1 MSGCLWKK
9 YIFGSF
15 RPVDGYRVFHRER
28 RTDRYAAFQVR
39 TLPKAVTDLIIGNLE
54 EDLEYEVYTHL
65 HKTVCCNS
73 YSFPYPFQ
81 STAIVFQIFVQPFF
95 GEIVGLPS
103 PLKSARTHP
112 SRPASAPDSVQAAL
126 VNNTKVQV
134 TWTSLPEKL
143 HNGPLLGYKVQK
155 ALETNS
161 NNPTSPQ
168 RKSAVVERA
177 SSAHL
182 FFSAAMMYGAIGNIY
197 GV

>member
-1 MSGCLWKK
+1 MCKK
-9 YIFGSF
+9 SIFGSF

-65 HKTVCCNS
+65 YETMA
-73 YSFPYPFQ
+73 YSFLYPFQ
-81 STAIVFQIFVQPFF
+81 STTIVFQIFVQPFF

-126 VNNTKVQV
+126 VNRTKVQV

-155 ALETNS
+155 ALELNH
-161 NNPTSPQ
+161 NHPTSPQ